1 MPLTPAN
8 VHDIT
13 FKKPSLNRRGYDEE
27 EVDSFLERI
36 ERELARLIEE
46 NKALRAQVEP
56 GGAPADPEA
65 DPRLAGEVHELKAQ
79 LDRLRRDKAAV
90 EQKVRAMKAELEQ
103 AAHQGG
109 PAGGDGEPPLRVLMM
124 ARRTADHHVAE
135 ARREAEKLLSDARST
150 ADRITGEA
158 WAKADA
164 LEREARQ
171 RHQEAIRAVDANR
184 TAALNRLEELRGF
197 HREYRAQLRAHVESQ
212 LRDLEGPKQDLKA
225 KAS

>member
-1 MPLTPAN
+1 MPLTPAD

-65 DPRLAGEVHELKAQ
+65 DPRLAGEVNQLKAQ

-90 EQKVRAMKAELEQ
+90 EQKVRAMKAELKQ
-103 AAHQGG
+103 AANQDG
-109 PAGGDGEPPLRVLMM
+109 PADGEPPLRVLMM
-124 ARRTADHHVAE
+124 ARRTADHHIAD

-197 HREYRAQLRAHVESQ
+197 QREYRSQLRAHVESQ
-212 LRDLEGPKQDLKA
+212 LRDLEGPKQELQT